1 MMDGRF
7 QFSLRRI
14 ILSTTLIA
22 IGAAAFPM
30 ARLAA
35 HCGEYE
41 STVMVCCMV
50 SFFALPGAGV
60 GFLWGRPLL
69 GVIAGL
75 ALGVA
80 LFLFK
85 GSFF

>member
-1 MMDGRF
+1 MEGRF
-7 QFSLRRI
+7 QFSLRRLV
-14 ILSTTLIA
+14 LSSTLVA
-22 IGAAAFPM
+22 FGAAAFPL
-30 ARLAA
+30 ARLAV
-35 HCGEYE
+35 HCGRYE
-41 STVMVCCMV
+41 GAIMVCCLV
-50 SFFALPGAGV
+50 SFSALPGAGV
-60 GFLWGRPLL
+60 GLLWGRPLL